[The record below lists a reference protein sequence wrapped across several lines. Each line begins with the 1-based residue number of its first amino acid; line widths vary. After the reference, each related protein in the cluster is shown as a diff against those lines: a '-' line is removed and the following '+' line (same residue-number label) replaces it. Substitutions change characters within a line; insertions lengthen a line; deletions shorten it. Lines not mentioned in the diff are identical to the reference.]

1 MILRAYLHGEHA
13 GNFIQDNAGIWFE
26 YDDGYAV
33 DIPVSI
39 SLPKFGLTKTGK
51 RRQAQRRK
59 VENFLWGLLPD
70 NPRRLDAIARDTNF
84 GGPCSPQSVMQLIRK
99 VGADCAG
106 ALQIVAPEDV
116 DQIVRDGGAD
126 WLTEKQ
132 IADNLSHVIKTGS
145 VPGSGDHPGAFS
157 LPGAQ
162 PKIALLKK
170 DGRWFQP
177 WGSIPSTHIFK
188 PATMNLDGLVENEHL
203 CLETAAEMGLTTTRS
218 EIAHFGEHAVI
229 VVERYDR
236 IVSGNSVL
244 RIHQEDMCQALGLHP
259 RQKYESDDG
268 PGIVQIDSI
277 LMASRRAQEDR
288 LGFMKAIIFNFL
300 IEGTDAHAKNYSI
313 LHGRHG
319 FRLAPLYDIASYL
332 PYHDGKHPRMPMKVA
347 GKREYGDVAFR
358 HWRQLARTLRLGED
372 LVVDMLWEMA
382 HQLPEA
388 MTKVATRCRSAGL
401 KAPILNKVLDGVAS
415 RCADQLKRWKLDPAA
430 PPVPRQRA

>member
-13 GNFIQDNAGIWFE
+13 GNFIQDDAGIFFE

-39 SLPKFGLTKTGK
+39 SLPRFGLARLG
-51 RRQAQRRK
+51 RRSRVQRQK
-59 VENFLWGLLPD
+59 VDNFLWGLLPD
-70 NPRRLDAIARDTNF
+70 NPRRLDAIARDPNF
-84 GGPCSPQSVMQLIRK
+84 GGPCSPNSVMQLIRK

-126 WLTEKQ
+126 PLTEKQ
-132 IADNLSHVIKTGS
+132 IAENLTHVIRTGS

-177 WGSIPSTHIFK
+177 WGSTPSTHIFK
-188 PATMNLDGLVENEHL
+188 PAAANLDGLVENEHL
-203 CLETAAEMGLTTTRS
+203 CLESAAEMELTTTRS
-218 EIAHFGEHAVI
+218 EIAHFGEHVVI

-236 IVSGNSVL
+236 VFENGSVL

-259 RQKYESDDG
+259 NQKYESDGG
-268 PGIVQIDSI
+268 PGIAQIDSVLI
-277 LMASRRAQEDR
+277 GSRRAQEDR
-288 LGFMKAIIFNFL
+288 LAFIKAIIFNFL

-313 LHGRHG
+313 LHGEHG
-319 FRLAPLYDIASYL
+319 FRLAPLYDIASFL
-332 PYHDGKHPRMPMKVA
+332 PYHDGRNPRMPMKIA
-347 GKREYGDVAFR
+347 DKREYGDVALR
-358 HWRQLARTLRLGED
+358 HWRQLARKLRMSEALIVD
-372 LVVDMLWEMA
+372 TVVETAARLPDTMA
-382 HQLPEA
+382 G
-388 MTKVATRCRSAGL
+388 VVNRCRSAGL
-401 KAPILNKVLDGVAS
+401 KAPILDKVLDGVAT
-415 RCADQLKRWKLDPAA
+415 RCADQLRLWQLDP
-430 PPVPRQRA
+430 VGQEE